1 MFTMMWVNVLTLF
14 LQYCMLFISPN
25 RSVSMLINNGKIM
38 EDIRMQK
45 QDIIHDTKK
54 QIINIARQLF
64 SDYSYLGV
72 SMSDIAKKVNITK
85 GALYYYFT
93 GKVEI
98 YQEVLDEAFAS
109 LSFAIIEANNGKN
122 TKNKLF
128 NLVKNYLDFGLK
140 EKNLIKA
147 LTLKLSPANRQ
158 LSEYIIKLREQMI
171 DLIQPIIKE
180 VSVTKKAIKKNDS
193 RMLSSLLMG
202 MMDGLLLEYSLLNK
216 KINSEK
222 VSNQIITILF

>member
-1 MFTMMWVNVLTLF
+1 MEN
-14 LQYCMLFISPN
+14 I
-25 RSVSMLINNGKIM
+25 KI
-38 EDIRMQK
+38 QK
-45 QDIIHDTKK
+45 QDIIQDTKK
-54 QIINIARQLF
+54 QIIDIARQLF

-85 GALYYYFT
+85 GALYYHFT

-98 YQEVLDEAFAS
+98 YQEVLDEVFTG
-109 LSFAIIEANNGKN
+109 LSSAIVEAGNEGN

-128 NLVKNYLDFGLK
+128 ALIKNYLDFGFK

-147 LTLKLSPANRQ
+147 LTLKLSPANRRI
-158 LSEYIIKLREQMI
+158 SKYIIKSREQTI

-180 VSVTKKAIKKNDS
+180 VFVNKKVIKKIDS

-222 VSNQIITILF
+222 VSNQIITVLF

>member
-1 MFTMMWVNVLTLF
+1 
-14 LQYCMLFISPN
+14 
-25 RSVSMLINNGKIM
+25 M
-38 EDIRMQK
+38 ENIKTQK
-45 QDIIHDTKK
+45 QDIIQDTKK

-72 SMSDIAKKVNITK
+72 SMNDIAKKVNITK
-85 GALYYYFT
+85 GALYYHFT

-98 YQEVLDEAFAS
+98 YQEVLDEVFIG
-109 LSFAIIEANNGKN
+109 LSSAIVKTNSEKN
-122 TKNKLF
+122 TKRKLF
-128 NLVKNYLDFGLK
+128 TLVKNYLDFGFK
-140 EKNLIKA
+140 EKNLIKV
-147 LTLKLSPANRQ
+147 LTLKLSPNNRQ
-158 LSEYIIKLREQMI
+158 ISEYIIEMREQTI

-180 VSVTKKAIKKNDS
+180 VFSNKKIDS

-222 VSNQIITILF
+222 VSNQIIAVLF

>member
-1 MFTMMWVNVLTLF
+1 
-14 LQYCMLFISPN
+14 
-25 RSVSMLINNGKIM
+25 M
-38 EDIRMQK
+38 ENIKTQK
-45 QDIIHDTKK
+45 QDIIQDTKK

-85 GALYYYFT
+85 GALYYHFT

-98 YQEVLDEAFAS
+98 YQKVLDKVFIGLSSIIAKAANEKNAEKKIFA
-109 LSFAIIEANNGKN
+109 
-122 TKNKLF
+122 
-128 NLVKNYLDFGLK
+128 LVKNYLDFGFK

-158 LSEYIIKLREQMI
+158 ISEYIIKSREQTI
-171 DLIQPIIKE
+171 YLIQPIIKE
-180 VSVTKKAIKKNDS
+180 VFANKKTIKKIDS

-222 VSNQIITILF
+222 VSSQVITVFF